1 MAVLSELPAELVSET
16 LSYIPPQDLRHYRLV
31 SRTFDAHIQGN
42 PRLYSILHNVPVDY
56 LTRLLNL
63 SRELEISVTME
74 CKDENDYDVLC
85 FVLASYMS
93 RIRSLTLAFDRTKW
107 GPAALNNVVP
117 ITDLLSTSAP
127 VLRRLR
133 VDTGLF
139 YINFPDQ
146 LLDGHAPRLER
157 LHLVGLELNGVQP
170 ALARVQ
176 YFTGQAAWMDTDDKM
191 HAFTHI
197 QNRAQYFP
205 ALLTIGLDEF
215 STAASIFG
223 ANNRCPSS
231 LNAMEL
237 VYEPEYTDQ
246 SETGQTALTALYD
259 AGCTRLKRL
268 AVYNPP
274 QELVPLFLQSCEKID
289 AVLLEKD
296 DSVTFTTVEPSS
308 RTFQFYN
315 AHAKDFEQILDTG
328 ILGHIELLVIGR
340 QIEYEHEYH
349 FFEELTTAPDIK
361 IKQLALA
368 VEDNGAVLPTWPSRH
383 RMPFTE
389 LQELHLTGPRGTAIS
404 HWQLYDLLRRVVD
417 LSPNRWRPT
426 LVLHGINILE
436 STIKMLTTSV
446 FHAVM
451 VLPLPLLMSERRFSV
466 Q

>member
-1 MAVLSELPAELVSET
+1 MAVLSKLPAELVSET

-56 LTRLLNL
+56 LTRLLDL
-63 SRELEISVTME
+63 SREVEISVTME
-74 CKDENDYDVLC
+74 SKDENDYDVLC

-93 RIRSLTLAFDRTKW
+93 RIRSLTLSFDRTKW
-107 GPAALNNVVP
+107 SSAGLDNVVP

-133 VDTGLF
+133 VDTGLV
-139 YINFPDQ
+139 YINFPQQ

-157 LHLVGLELNGVQP
+157 LHLVGLELSGAQP

-176 YFTGQAAWMDTDDKM
+176 YYTGQAAWMDTDGNM
-191 HAFTHI
+191 HALAHI

-223 ANNRCPSS
+223 TNNRCPSS

-237 VYEPEYTDQ
+237 VYEPEFTDQ
-246 SETGQTALTALYD
+246 SETGQTAFTALQD
-259 AGCTRLKRL
+259 AGCTLLKRL

-274 QELVPLFLQSCEKID
+274 QELVPLILQSCEKVD
-289 AVLLEKD
+289 AVLLEKEE
-296 DSVTFTTVEPSS
+296 SITFTT
-308 RTFQFYN
+308 
-315 AHAKDFEQILDTG
+315 ILDTG
-328 ILGHIELLVIGR
+328 ILAHIEVLVIGR
-340 QIEYEHEYH
+340 QIEYEHEYR

-404 HWQLYDLLRRVVD
+404 HWQLYDMLRRVVD
-417 LSPNRWRPT
+417 LSANRWRPV
-426 LVLHGINILE
+426 LVLHGIDILE